1 MNWDA
6 IGAIGEIIGAGA
18 VVATLGY
25 LAVQIRQNTKVARSA
40 TRQSIAEMTINLNAD
55 LVEDRTMA
63 QTLANDLQGET
74 LEIADRIR
82 LLSRSYRAMR
92 NWENIHCQFLS
103 GMLSADEWRGFR
115 LNLKATM
122 EWRSMQEYWK
132 NEHQFYSEAFQSEV
146 SDIQREVESGSDNL
160 SHNYILEEP
169 RSD

>member
-25 LAVQIRQNTKVARSA
+25 LAVQIRQNTKVARSS

-55 LVEDRTMA
+55 LVADRTMA
-63 QTLANDLQGET
+63 QTLASDLQGES

-92 NWENIHCQFLS
+92 NWENIHYQFLS
-103 GMLSADEWRGFR
+103 GMLSEDEWRGFR
-115 LNLKATM
+115 LNLKATL
-122 EWRSMQEYWK
+122 EWRSMQEYWT

-146 SDIQREVESGSDNL
+146 SNVLREVGSGPDNL
-160 SHNYILEEP
+160 SHAYILEEP